1 MSVQRTREAIKWE
14 KNLLRLE
21 RKDGYTQE
29 QMANKLDVAR
39 TTYTGYENGNFAPS
53 LETALHI
60 KRILRYNN
68 DDIFLISSDS
78 ITNTKIN
85 QWKVGKNVRRRTKKV
100 KTRNQKGN
108 T

>member
-68 DDIFLISSDS
+68 DDIFLISNDS
-78 ITNTKIN
+78 ITNTKTN

-100 KTRNQKGN
+100 KTRN
-108 T
+108 

>member
-21 RKDGYTQE
+21 KKDGYTQE
-29 QMANKLDVAR
+29 QMANKLNVAR

-60 KRILRYNN
+60 KKILKYNN
-68 DDIFLISSDS
+68 DDIFLISDDS
-78 ITNTKIN
+78 ITNI
-85 QWKVGKNVRRRTKKV
+85 
-100 KTRNQKGN
+100 KTD
-108 T
+108 